1 MAAMST
7 TDARQHFAELVNRSA
22 YGKERVLLT
31 HHGRTLAAVVPLE
44 DLELL
49 EALEDK
55 RDLGDML
62 AAEQAAKRR
71 GEKPIPW
78 SKARKLL
85 R

>member
-7 TDARQHFAELVNRSA
+7 TDARQHFAEVVNRSA

-31 HHGRTLAAVVPLE
+31 NRGRKQAAGVPIE

-55 RDLGDML
+55 QDLAEML
-62 AAEQAAKRR
+62 AAETAAQRK

-78 SKARKLL
+78 AKARKLL